1 MSVCMYIVIALVYDI
16 CIIIIFAKDT
26 ATNNVKC
33 IANVEMLQ
41 YELV

>member
-1 MSVCMYIVIALVYDI
+1 MSVCTYIVIALVYDI
-16 CIIIIFAKDT
+16 CIIFAKDT

-33 IANVEMLQ
+33 TANVEEMLQ